1 MAPPLTEIRK
11 RMSERKHPH
20 PSSVPR
26 PGLSCAEFR
35 ARHAEHLDGLLSDTE
50 EPRWREHAR
59 TCLPCARHDRAVR
72 RACDLVRSLPCLST
86 SEEFQ
91 PRLRHRIFHIQD
103 EEHFTRRGSGGHVA
117 VSLAVACLMAALA
130 WTPLL
135 QEGPEPLE
143 LAPVEARAPE
153 MRSPGVGA
161 TRAGL
166 RVNLFSSEAA
176 LPGAWLNG
184 RPSGAYAG
192 TRTLRGPTLSDAH
205 AYPAFLLDPSF
216 PDGMPG
222 AARSPGAPGRE

>member
-1 MAPPLTEIRK
+1 MP
-11 RMSERKHPH
+11 ERKHPH

-35 ARHAEHLDGLLSDTE
+35 ARHAEHVDGLLSDTE

-72 RACDLVRSLPCLST
+72 RACDLVRSLPCLSA

-103 EEHFTRRGSGGHVA
+103 EEHFTHRGSGGHVA

-130 WTPLL
+130 WSPLL
-135 QEGPEPLE
+135 QGGPEPLE
-143 LAPVEARAPE
+143 LAPVRARAPE
-153 MRSPGVGA
+153 ARA
-161 TRAGL
+161 TGLRAGL
-166 RVNLFSSEAA
+166 RVNLFSSESA
-176 LPGAWLNG
+176 LPGAWLHG
-184 RPSGAYAG
+184 RPSGGYLG
-192 TRTLRGPTLSDAH
+192 PRTLRGPSFSDAR

-216 PDGMPG
+216 PEPTP
-222 AARSPGAPGRE
+222 AAAQSVGPPARE